1 MNALD
6 KVAAALH
13 AVGSSQRHGGNW
25 NCPTGNHYNGDVKPS
40 LSVDYRAGKVVLY
53 CHLGCETRDILDA
66 LDLKWDDMFDEA
78 LTRPEPTFYRY
89 LSPDGEVLFAK
100 LKYFPKRFSI
110 KHPNGNGWEDGI
122 PKETPR
128 VLYNLPAV
136 LQAAGNRETIYLVE
150 GEKDADRLISLGF
163 TATCNFEGAG
173 VGKPK
178 WHQDYT
184 DSLKGASCVIII
196 ADRDDAGVAHAKGI
210 AELIKNS
217 VDTVRIL
224 QSATTGHGDDVSD
237 HLDAGHSL
245 DDLIPL
251 RDENEITRKY
261 TAVNWAVAFKM
272 QPEDVEWLVPD
283 FIEEGT
289 LNAIYSAPGVGKSL
303 LALEVAV
310 EVVRQG
316 KTVVYIDQENR
327 IHDTVERLTS
337 FGVRPEELDQ
347 LLLYSFPSLPPL
359 DTQDGGAHL
368 TGIAEAANCSLII
381 LDTLSRMVEGG
392 ENESDTY
399 LSLYRHTLAP
409 LKGKGVATLRL
420 DHSGKNES
428 SRQRGSSSKEGD
440 IDVLFHLRRDGDNFF
455 SLECEKSRSGHI
467 PYGQLINLTRDYDP
481 LRHTWNVHVDIPLPK
496 FEGIMRQMDLFG
508 IPTTFGRDR
517 VRKVLKDNHVVGVRN
532 DLLGAAIM
540 ERRNRERRNR
550 EFRLSQVM
558 GTEGTNGTTESNE
571 CPF

>member
-1 MNALD
+1 MGALD
-6 KVAAALH
+6 KVTSALH
-13 AVGSSQRHGGNW
+13 AAGSSQRHGGNW
-25 NCPTGNHYNGDVKPS
+25 NCPTGRHSNGDLKPS
-40 LSVDYRAGKVVLY
+40 LSVKYSSGKVVLY
-53 CHLGCETRDILDA
+53 CHLGCETREIMEA
-66 LDLKWDDMFDEA
+66 LDLKWDDMFDEP
-78 LTRPEPTFYRY
+78 LTRPEPHYYKY
-89 LSPDGEVLFAK
+89 LSGDGTVLYAK

-110 KHPNGNGWEDGI
+110 KHPNGDGWVDGI
-122 PKETPR
+122 AEGTPR

-136 LQAAGNRETIYLVE
+136 LSAAGKNETIYLVE
-150 GEKDADRLISLGF
+150 GEKDADRLIEMGMV
-163 TATCNFEGAG
+163 ATCNFEGAG
-173 VGKPK
+173 LGKPK

-184 DSLKGASCVIII
+184 DSVKGASQVIII
-196 ADRDDAGVAHAKGI
+196 ADRDDPGIAHAKGI
-210 AELIKNS
+210 AELIRNS
-217 VDTVRIL
+217 VGTVRIL

-245 DDLIPL
+245 DELVPL

-261 TAVNWAVAFKM
+261 TAVNWMVAFKQ
-272 QPEDVEWLVPD
+272 QPEDVQWLVPD

-310 EVVRQG
+310 EVVRTG

-337 FGVRPEELDQ
+337 FGVRPEELDR

-359 DTQDGGAHL
+359 DTKDGGEHL
-368 TGIAEAANCSLII
+368 RAIAEAASCSLIV

-399 LSLYRHTLAP
+399 LSLYRNTLAP
-409 LKGKGVATLRL
+409 LKGQGIATLRL

-440 IDVLFHLRRDGDNFF
+440 IDVLFHLTRDGDNHF
-455 SLECEKSRSGHI
+455 SLECEKTRSGHI

-481 LRHTWNVHVDIPLPK
+481 LRHTWNVRVDIPLPK
-496 FEGIMRQMDLFG
+496 FEGIMDQLDRLA
-508 IPTTFGRDR
+508 IPTTWGRDK
-517 VRKVLKDNHVVGVRN
+517 VRKTLKDNHVVGVRN

-540 ERRNRERRNR
+540 ERRNRVRKNL
-550 EFRLSQVM
+550 FLQV
-558 GTEGTNGTTESNE
+558 GTDGDSGTTEGKE

>member
-1 MNALD
+1 M
-6 KVAAALH
+6 
-13 AVGSSQRHGGNW
+13 
-25 NCPTGNHYNGDVKPS
+25 KPS
-40 LSVDYRAGKVVLY
+40 LSIKYSSGKVVLY
-53 CHLGCETRDILDA
+53 CHLGCETRDIMEA
-66 LDLKWDDMFDEA
+66 LDLRWDDMFDNP
-78 LTRPEPTFYRY
+78 LTRPEPTYYRY

-122 PKETPR
+122 PQGTPR

-136 LQAAGNRETIYLVE
+136 LQAAGNKETIYLVE

-196 ADRDDAGVAHAKGI
+196 ADRDDAGIAHAKGI

-224 QSATTGHGDDVSD
+224 QSATTGVGDDVSD
-237 HLDAGHSL
+237 HLDSGLSL
-245 DDLIPL
+245 DELIPL
-251 RDENEITRKY
+251 RDENEIARKY
-261 TAVNWAVAFKM
+261 TPVNWAVAFKM

-303 LALEVAV
+303 LALEIAV
-310 EVVRQG
+310 EIVRSG

-337 FGVRPEELDQ
+337 FGVLPEELDR

-359 DTQDGGAHL
+359 DTKDGGVHL

-399 LSLYRHTLAP
+399 LSLYRNTLAP
-409 LKGKGVATLRL
+409 LKGKGIATLRL
-420 DHSGKNES
+420 DHSGKNEA

-440 IDVLFHLRRDGDNFF
+440 IDVLFHLRRDGDGNFF
-455 SLECEKSRSGHI
+455 SLECEKSRSGHV
-467 PYGQLINLTRDYDP
+467 PFGQMISLVRDYDP
-481 LRHTWNVHVDIPLPK
+481 LRHTWNVRVDIPLSK
-496 FEGIMRQMDLFG
+496 FEGIMGQLDRLA
-508 IPTTFGRDR
+508 IPTTWGRDK
-517 VRKVLKDNHVVGVRN
+517 VRKTLKDNHIAGVRN

-540 ERRNRERRNR
+540 ERRNRVRKNL
-550 EFRLSQVM
+550 FLQV
-558 GTEGTNGTTESNE
+558 GTDGDEGTTESKE

>member
-1 MNALD
+1 VNALD
-6 KVAAALH
+6 RVTQALTAA
-13 AVGSSQRHGGNW
+13 GSSQRHGGNF
-25 NCPTGNHYNGDVKPS
+25 NCPTGNHSNGDVKPS

-53 CHLGCETRDILDA
+53 CHLGCETRDIMDA

-78 LTRPEPTFYRY
+78 LTRPEPQYFKYTSRE
-89 LSPDGEVLFAK
+89 GEVLYAK

-122 PKETPR
+122 PQGTPR
-128 VLYNLPAV
+128 VLYNLPAT
-136 LQAAGNRETIYLVE
+136 LQAAGNHETIYLVE
-150 GEKDADRLISLGF
+150 GEKDANRLIEMGY
-163 TATCNFEGAG
+163 TATSNFEGAG

-184 DSLKGASCVIII
+184 DSLAGASQVIII

-217 VDTVRIL
+217 VGTVRIL
-224 QSATTGHGDDVSD
+224 QSATTGIGDDVSD
-237 HLDAGHSL
+237 HLDSGLSL
-245 DDLIPL
+245 DELVPL

-261 TAVNWAVAFKM
+261 TAVNWMIAFKQ

-310 EVVRQG
+310 EVVRSG
-316 KTVVYIDQENR
+316 RTVVYIDQENR

-337 FGVRPEELDQ
+337 FGVRPEELDR
-347 LLLYSFPSLPPL
+347 LLLYSFPALPPL
-359 DTQDGGAHL
+359 DTKDGGTHL
-368 TGIAEAANCSLII
+368 GAIAEAADCSLIV

-399 LSLYRHTLAP
+399 LSLYRNTLAP
-409 LKGKGVATLRL
+409 LKGKGIATLRL

-440 IDVLFHLRRDGDNFF
+440 IDVLFHLTRDGDNHF
-455 SLECEKSRSGHI
+455 SLECEKTRSGHI

-481 LRHTWNVHVDIPLPK
+481 LRHTWNVRIDIPLNK
-496 FEGIMRQMDLFG
+496 FEGIMRQMDLFS
-508 IPTTFGRDR
+508 IPTTYGRDR

-532 DLLGAAIM
+532 DLLGAAIT
-540 ERRNRERRNR
+540 ERRNRVRRNTSY
-550 EFRLSQVM
+550 LS
-558 GTEGTNGTTESNE
+558 GTNGDKRDEQEDANEE

>member
-1 MNALD
+1 MSALD
-6 KVAAALH
+6 KVTAALH
-13 AVGSSQRHGGNW
+13 AAGSSQRHGGNW

-89 LSPDGEVLFAK
+89 VSPDGEVLFAK

-136 LQAAGNRETIYLVE
+136 LQAAGNKETIYLVE

-224 QSATTGHGDDVSD
+224 QSATKGIGDDVSD
-237 HLDAGHSL
+237 HLDSGLSL
-245 DDLIPL
+245 DDLVPL
-251 RDENEITRKY
+251 RDENEVTRRY
-261 TAVNWAVAFKM
+261 TPVNWTVAYKS
-272 QPEDVEWLVPD
+272 QPEDVEWLKED
-283 FIEEGT
+283 FLEAGT
-289 LNAIYSAPGVGKSL
+289 LNSLFSKPGIGKSL
-303 LALEVAV
+303 IALEIAV
-310 EVVRQG
+310 EVVRSG
-316 KTVVYIDQENR
+316 RRVVYIDDENR
-327 IHDTVERLTS
+327 ICDTVDRLKA
-337 FGVRPEELDQ
+337 FRVYADELDRFVMYNFQ
-347 LLLYSFPSLPPL
+347 GLPPL
-359 DTQDGGAHL
+359 DTSEGGQHL
-368 TGIAEAANCSLII
+368 DALAAANEPALVIM
-381 LDTLSRMVEGG
+381 DTVSRMVEGE
-392 ENESDTY
+392 ENAANTF
-399 LSLYRHTLAP
+399 LQLYRCSLVP
-409 LKGKGVATLRL
+409 LKARGITILRL
-420 DHSGKNES
+420 DHSGKDDA
-428 SRQRGSSSKEGD
+428 RGMRGSSAKES
-440 IDVLFHLRRDGDNFF
+440 DVDVVWRLARDGDNLF
-455 SLECEKSRSGHI
+455 SLECQKSRSGHVAF
-467 PYGQLINLTRDYDP
+467 GQIINLTRKYDP
-481 LRHTWNVHVDIPLPK
+481 LHHLWNVQIEIPLSEY
-496 FEGIMRQMDLFG
+496 EGMIKVMDDFG
-508 IPTTFGRDR
+508 IPESYGRDR
-517 VRKVLKDNHVVGVRN
+517 VRKELKSHMTGGWSNQK
-532 DLLGAAIM
+532 LGAAIVA
-540 ERRNRERRNR
+540 RRNRLRMNPDRQSWTVPDQR
-550 EFRLSQVM
+550 
-558 GTEGTNGTTESNE
+558 TTESSE